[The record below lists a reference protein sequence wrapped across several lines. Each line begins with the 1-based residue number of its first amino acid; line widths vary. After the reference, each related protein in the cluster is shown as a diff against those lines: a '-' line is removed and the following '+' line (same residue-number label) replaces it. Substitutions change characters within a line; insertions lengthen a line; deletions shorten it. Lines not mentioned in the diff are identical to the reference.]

1 MYKSLKKST
10 IILFLCLLIIGS
22 VQSQDFNLDQTK
34 PLSDNPGRLIK
45 LSETMRISDSQGGFF
60 FRYPQIMNIDINGDI
75 FLMDFN
81 QLLRFNQKGK
91 MLHNYHREGQGP
103 GELIQ
108 MKNYILYEDFII
120 LCGNRPNKIIWFEKN
135 GTLKKE
141 FRIYKNFFSLKLIS
155 YRNNKY
161 YFINSF
167 IPNIKTNKA
176 LVDAPKSI
184 IEISGD
190 GNDVRYLTSFPV
202 KTFVVKYDG
211 GRSSQGICIFISSV
225 HEDRYL
231 VLCHT
236 PEYLIK
242 IYDFE
247 KNQILKTFSRKY
259 ERVKEDKPDD
269 SSIVVGMKKIEEF
282 KKKYAQDIKDIF
294 AVKDKIWIVTSTEN
308 NKGTL
313 IDIFDYLGNYLDN
326 FYLKLKGKILAIHDN
341 HIFCRER
348 DENEN
353 AIIVKYRLEV

>member
-1 MYKSLKKST
+1 
-10 IILFLCLLIIGS
+10 
-22 VQSQDFNLDQTK
+22 
-34 PLSDNPGRLIK
+34 
-45 LSETMRISDSQGGFF
+45 
-60 FRYPQIMNIDINGDI
+60 
-75 FLMDFN
+75 
-81 QLLRFNQKGK
+81 

-190 GNDVRYLTSFPV
+190 GNDVRYLTSFPI

-211 GRSSQGICIFISSV
+211 GRSSQGICIFITSV

-231 VLCHT
+231 VLSHT

-242 IYDFE
+242 IYDIE

-259 ERVKEDKPDD
+259 ERVEEDKHDD
-269 SSIVVGMKKIEEF
+269 SGIIVGMKKIEEF
-282 KKKYAQDIKDIF
+282 KKKYAQDIKDII
-294 AVKDKIWIVTSTEN
+294 AVKDKIWVVTSTEN

-313 IDIFDYLGNYLDN
+313 IDIFDYSGNYLDN
-326 FYLKLKGKILAIHDN
+326 FYLKLKGEILAVHDN

-353 AIIVKYRLEV
+353 AIIVKYRLEG